1 MNKILKTPNID
12 KKPSSLR
19 YYQEGPPTSVN
30 LQTWRLTVSGKVKQ
44 ELDLSFNEIL
54 RLPQIEESRR
64 MVCVCNWSIRR
75 TWKGILLST
84 VIEMA
89 GVSNPENYYLKQTSI
104 GTKEKGVYQS
114 TIPLS
119 DALTRRAMLI
129 HTVDGEPLPLEQG
142 YPLRLFDFGLY
153 GYKSVKGLRFLEV
166 TDQFDIGEWERRAG
180 YNKDGV
186 IRPKKYW
193 MVDLKKWNFV
203 KEPGEVTDL

>member
-1 MNKILKTPNID
+1 MSKILKTPNID

-19 YYQEGPPTSVN
+19 YYQEGPPTSIN

-44 ELDLSFNEIL
+44 ELDLSFNKIL

-89 GVSNPENYYLKQTSI
+89 GVSKPENYFLKQTSI

-119 DALTRRAMLI
+119 DALSRRAMLI

-180 YNKDGV
+180 YNKDGI

>member
-1 MNKILKTPNID
+1 
-12 KKPSSLR
+12 
-19 YYQEGPPTSVN
+19 
-30 LQTWRLTVSGKVKQ
+30 
-44 ELDLSFNEIL
+44 
-54 RLPQIEESRR
+54 

-89 GVSNPENYYLKQTSI
+89 GVSKPENYFLKQTSI

-119 DALTRRAMLI
+119 DALSRRAMLI

-193 MVDLKKWNFV
+193 MVDLKKWNFA
-203 KEPGEVTDL
+203 KDPGEVTDL